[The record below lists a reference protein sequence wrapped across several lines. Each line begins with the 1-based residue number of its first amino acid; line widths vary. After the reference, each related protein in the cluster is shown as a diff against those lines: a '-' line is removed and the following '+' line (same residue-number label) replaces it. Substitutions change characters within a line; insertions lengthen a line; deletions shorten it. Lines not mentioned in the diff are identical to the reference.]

1 MDEGGEE
8 VVGKERERVVGKG
21 PVGVAVYEDAAE
33 EARTCVDQCLSEI
46 LMEIGQTGIPL
57 SSCASQLIHGDGER
71 TDRSTVSKR
80 MRGYSSP
87 PQIQA

>member
-8 VVGKERERVVGKG
+8 VGGKERERVVGKG

-46 LMEIGQTGIPL
+46 LMKL
-57 SSCASQLIHGDGER
+57 
-71 TDRSTVSKR
+71 DRLGSH
-80 MRGYSSP
+80 
-87 PQIQA
+87 